1 MEKSSTVLGSQTY
14 AECFCLKLLTFKR
27 LPEPGTVICGSE
39 QSLPLWLPRVA
50 AIACAP
56 GDSVGHGF
64 LGGGGEAQ

>member
-39 QSLPLWLPRVA
+39 QSLPL
-50 AIACAP
+50 
-56 GDSVGHGF
+56 
-64 LGGGGEAQ
+64 